1 MKWIENHIGIVWA
14 LLVAWLISFCVVCDC
29 STPSR
34 KNIDVVVV
42 LLALGIVLFTIIIR
56 YYKYNP
62 KGSEAI
68 KRYDEAKREKEQRRR
83 ELYEELDRKYKGVPT
98 DNEPL
103 FPLDEFDRDFN
114 NMFGIKPPSRL
125 V

>member
-62 KGSEAI
+62 KGREAI

-83 ELYEELDRKYKGVPT
+83 ELIEEIERKYKGT
-98 DNEPL
+98 NWDKEPL
-103 FPLDEFDRDFN
+103 PPMERFDDTGMVF
-114 NMFGIKPPSRL
+114 
-125 V
+125 

>member
-62 KGSEAI
+62 KGREAI
-68 KRYDEAKREKEQRRR
+68 KRYDEAKRKKEQRRR
-83 ELYEELDRKYKGVPT
+83 ELYEELDRKYKGVDLP
-98 DNEPL
+98 DDLLEPVRR
-103 FPLDEFDRDFN
+103 DDDVGWIDFN
-114 NMFGIKPPSRL
+114 AMN
-125 V
+125 

>member
-1 MKWIENHIGIVWA
+1 MKLIENHIGIVWA

-62 KGSEAI
+62 KGREAV
-68 KRYDEAKREKEQRRR
+68 KEAEEAERERRLRKEIRK
-83 ELYEELDRKYKGVPT
+83 LDRKAYRRQCLEREEHNS
-98 DNEPL
+98 DNPG
-103 FPLDEFDRDFN
+103 FIP
-114 NMFGIKPPSRL
+114 MS
-125 V
+125 